1 MLSADASS
9 IRAQLYLWM
18 DSRAN
23 DRYVIWRLGVKMKK
37 ERAMSYLGL
46 MLIDLAMKT
55 KIEYRLFLDLT

>member
-1 MLSADASS
+1 M
-9 IRAQLYLWM
+9 WM